1 MNCSQETCLKSI
13 RLKLPQTVSHR
24 SIDMECLVILSNL
37 PGTFGLNLCMQ
48 LQAEMAFAAYGA

>member
-1 MNCSQETCLKSI
+1 MKGI
-13 RLKLPQTVSHR
+13 RLKLPQTVFHL
-24 SIDMECLVILSNL
+24 SIDMECLVLFSNL